1 MVAVEGRIRRAAIA
15 LGRVGHQREP
25 GGVDGVTVYVQGQ
38 PLVEYHWTPDVRRDV
53 YSVSKTFV
61 SIAVGIAESEG
72 LLRRDDPVLD
82 HLDHLV
88 PTATAGTES
97 ITIDQLLTMTSGIVY
112 RWDDSDI
119 DRSEDP
125 ARAILQAP
133 LGFEPGTG
141 FAYRGGSS
149 YLLSRVI
156 HSCSGQ
162 DVRDFR
168 QNRLFMPLGIDTPA
182 WQRCPQGFSLGAV
195 GLSLRTAE
203 VARVGQTLLDEG
215 RWLGRQLIPA
225 SYVVSHTSDPVDT
238 DGHQAT
244 SAAGPHPENARY
256 GRHVWLC
263 ARDYAW
269 RMDGIYGQ
277 FCVMLP
283 QQQACVTIT
292 GHYRGPTT
300 DILDAIWSEIVPA
313 LR

>member
-1 MVAVEGRIRRAAIA
+1 M
-15 LGRVGHQREP
+15 
-25 GGVDGVTVYVQGQ
+25 
-38 PLVEYHWTPDVRRDV
+38 
-53 YSVSKTFV
+53 
-61 SIAVGIAESEG
+61 
-72 LLRRDDPVLD
+72 
-82 HLDHLV
+82 
-88 PTATAGTES
+88 
-97 ITIDQLLTMTSGIVY
+97 
-112 RWDDSDI
+112 
-119 DRSEDP
+119 
-125 ARAILQAP
+125 
-133 LGFEPGTG
+133 
-141 FAYRGGSS
+141 
-149 YLLSRVI
+149 SRVI

-162 DVRDFR
+162 DVRDFL
-168 QNRLFMPLGIDTPA
+168 QTRLFMPLGIDTPA

-195 GLSLRTAE
+195 GLCLPTAE

-225 SYVVSHTSDPVDT
+225 SYVVSLTSDPVDT

-263 ARDYAW
+263 ARDHAW